1 MVKFTL
7 PAFGCVAPESNLES
21 ALEHAT
27 APFIS
32 PLLSPPCQLT
42 PAHARSS
49 RARADKAKR
58 SQANCFVQVPSPLS
72 LAPCPPQYF
81 SPRKLFR
88 PGCACA
94 RRALAALKILTTPPH
109 LLDFMRQRA
118 LRRAA
123 ASRGFPAFRPSPR
136 SARAS
141 RGTLYATNPLCW
153 DLATADLATART
165 ATEKTRRYPRL
176 AFSPSLLPSPQRTA
190 QPPETPLSIDRASPS
205 AFPGH
210 SGHQGHF
217 GHSGHFATRASG
229 IGHLGHPAHH
239 ATSATAATSATSAT
253 GPRPPRD
260 RPPRPC
266 S

>member
-1 MVKFTL
+1 MWKLEPELVRVQVSVLVKFTL

-109 LLDFMRQRA
+109 LLDFTTHPPS
-118 LRRAA
+118 RRAFPLLFLPLLTTIGA
-123 ASRGFPAFRPSPR
+123 PRGLGSPALDFQTVS
-136 SARAS
+136 S
-141 RGTLYATNPLCW
+141 LN
-153 DLATADLATART
+153 
-165 ATEKTRRYPRL
+165 RRYSRL
-176 AFSPSLLPSPQRTA
+176 AFA
-190 QPPETPLSIDRASPS
+190 QVRANTNL
-205 AFPGH
+205 A
-210 SGHQGHF
+210 
-217 GHSGHFATRASG
+217 
-229 IGHLGHPAHH
+229 LV
-239 ATSATAATSATSAT
+239 
-253 GPRPPRD
+253 
-260 RPPRPC
+260 
-266 S
+266 